1 MAFNQS
7 GRAFLITGASGG
19 IGRACALALSQAGFG
34 VVLHCNRGREKAEG
48 LAAEIRGAGGAAR
61 VLSFDLSDAAA
72 TRGTLE
78 ADIESNGAYWGL
90 VLSAG
95 IARDA
100 AFPALSETDWRSVI
114 DTDLNAFF
122 NVVQPCVMPMLG
134 LRDGGRI
141 IAISSVSG
149 VAGNRGQVNYSA
161 AKAGLI
167 GACKALAVE
176 LAKRKV
182 TVNAVAPGLIATE
195 MAALEPEAMK
205 EAMKAIPMRRMGR
218 PEEVA
223 ALVAFLAGD
232 AAGYITRQVISI
244 NGGMI

>member
-1 MAFNQS
+1 MNS
-7 GRAFLITGASGG
+7 STRTFLITGASGG
-19 IGRACALALSQAGFG
+19 IGRACALRLAREGFP
-34 VVLHCNRGREKAEG
+34 VVLHCRRGLERAEA
-48 LAAEIRGAGGAAR
+48 LAAEIQAGGGAAR
-61 VLSFDLSDAAA
+61 VLEADLEDAAA
-72 TRGTLE
+72 TRRAIE
-78 ADIESNGAYWGL
+78 EDISLNGAYWGL
-90 VLSAG
+90 ALCAG

-100 AFPALSETDWRSVI
+100 AFPALSAEDWSRVI

-134 LRDGGRI
+134 LREGGRI

-149 VAGNRGQVNYSA
+149 IAGNRGQVNYSA

-176 LAKRKV
+176 LAKRRV
-182 TVNAVAPGLIATE
+182 TVNAVAPGLIDTE
-195 MAALEPEAMK
+195 MAALEPAALEA
-205 EAMKAIPMRRMGR
+205 AMKAIPMRRMGS

-223 ALVAFLAGD
+223 ALVAFLASDG
-232 AAGYITRQVISI
+232 AAYITRQVISI